1 MERGAWGAAVH
12 KIAKSRIRLE
22 CTRTHPHTHTHTL
35 THLCIN
41 IYVLLICI
49 IQSTG
54 VDYLDNL
61 KTVFQ
66 VNINDAEEEKAHS
79 HHSSKRAS
87 RMLNSK
93 AVCPT
98 AFAEAAKVRTLCMG
112 KHWKRLSEAHKVRPP
127 LAQAIAPT
135 AGPSLHLHQG
145 SHACKPPLA
154 YAIYFIKMGK

>member
-1 MERGAWGAAVH
+1 
-12 KIAKSRIRLE
+12 
-22 CTRTHPHTHTHTL
+22 
-35 THLCIN
+35 
-41 IYVLLICI
+41 
-49 IQSTG
+49 
-54 VDYLDNL
+54 
-61 KTVFQ
+61 
-66 VNINDAEEEKAHS
+66 
-79 HHSSKRAS
+79 
-87 RMLNSK
+87 MLNSK

-112 KHWKRLSEAHKVRPP
+112 KHWKRLSEAHKVRLP